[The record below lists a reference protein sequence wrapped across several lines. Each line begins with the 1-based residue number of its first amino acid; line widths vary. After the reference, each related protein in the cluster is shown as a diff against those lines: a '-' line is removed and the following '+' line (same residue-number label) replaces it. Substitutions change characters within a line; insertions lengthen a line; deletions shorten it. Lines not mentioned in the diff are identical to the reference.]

1 MVVNVTWLCIVMATL
16 MAAAQKK
23 DMTASDESA
32 IRELLNAEEFKQE
45 ERDELAK
52 LGGLSPAAFPLFARI
67 LDDPKED
74 GSVAVRT
81 LRVLSEIKADR
92 SQFLERAVAKLAHSH
107 PSIRRTAVELLAQIG
122 SERDAAPIVALLW
135 DEAWEIPFATANTL
149 VAIGD
154 RRALT
159 AMDVW
164 LNSSIHYAD
173 AAGYAVQRK
182 HVIKCREQLKARLD
196 KEKATKPKP

>member
-1 MVVNVTWLCIVMATL
+1 MLVTITLLCIMLATL
-16 MAAAQKK
+16 PASAPEKEMP
-23 DMTASDESA
+23 ASDESA
-32 IRELLNAEEFKQE
+32 VRELLNAIEFKQE

-52 LGGLSPAAFPLFARI
+52 LGGYSPAAFSLYIRI
-67 LDDPKED
+67 LDDPKEN
-74 GSVAVRT
+74 ANMAART
-81 LRVLSEIKADR
+81 LLVLSKIKADR
-92 SQFLERAVAKLAHSH
+92 SQFLERVVAMLAHSR
-107 PSIRRTAVELLAQIG
+107 SSVRQYAVELLAQIG

-135 DEAWEIPFATANTL
+135 DEAWEIPFAAANTL

-154 RRALT
+154 RRSLT

-196 KEKATKPKP
+196 EAKAKKP

>member
-1 MVVNVTWLCIVMATL
+1 MVVNMTWLCIVMATL

-32 IRELLNAEEFKQE
+32 VRELLKAIEFKQGA
-45 ERDELAK
+45 RDELAK
-52 LGGLSPAAFPLFARI
+52 LGGYSSNAFPLYARI
-67 LDDPKED
+67 LDDPKEN
-74 GSVAVRT
+74 GRMAVRT
-81 LRVLSEIKADR
+81 LIVLSEIKADR
-92 SQFLERAVAKLAHSH
+92 SQFLERAVAKLAHTR
-107 PSIRRTAVELLAQIG
+107 PSVRRTAVGLLAQIG

-135 DEAWEIPFATANTL
+135 DEAWEIPFAAADTL

-154 RRALT
+154 RRSLA

-173 AAGYAVQRK
+173 AAGQRK
-182 HVIKCREQLKARLD
+182 HVIKCREELKARLD